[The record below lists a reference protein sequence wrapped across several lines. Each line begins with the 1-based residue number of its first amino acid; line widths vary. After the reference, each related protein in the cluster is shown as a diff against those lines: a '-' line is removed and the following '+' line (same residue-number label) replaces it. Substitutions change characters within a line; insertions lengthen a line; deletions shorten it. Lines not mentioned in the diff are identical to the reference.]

1 MKAERYTFTGTAGL
15 LLLLAI
21 LLTAC
26 GSGGSAGSGSG
37 GASGA
42 GGSGGGGDSADIAM
56 TEDAP
61 QSAGGAKFAS
71 GAKGVAA
78 QDAASAGASAQ
89 PESGSASES
98 QAQSPTQTLP
108 EDFDRKIVKTANL
121 GVRSEDVRGS
131 AAEAQQVAARFGGAV
146 LSSQV
151 SQGAA
156 REEDSVY
163 ADLVLSVPSQEFENA
178 LAELR
183 GLGKKVT
190 DDSVT
195 GQDVTEEFVDLESRE
210 RNLLAAER
218 SMLELYNRAQSVD
231 DTLYIQRELT
241 AIRGEIELVQGRIK
255 YLEQRAAF
263 SQITLSIQPV
273 AALTP
278 PPKQPAWDPS
288 AVAAKAWAASLNV
301 LQGAA
306 TVAITAAVFGWWLIP
321 LLIFGLIWWRRRNRT
336 TSPAAGSS

>member
-1 MKAERYTFTGTAGL
+1 MKTRRYALTGTAGL
-15 LLLLAI
+15 LLLLIVI
-21 LLTAC
+21 LAAC
-26 GSGGSAGSGSG
+26 SSRDSAGSGDV
-37 GASGA
+37 SGA
-42 GGSGGGGDSADIAM
+42 GGSEGKAGSQDIAM
-56 TEDAP
+56 TEEMPA
-61 QSAGGAKFAS
+61 SATGDEFAS
-71 GAKGVAA
+71 GA
-78 QDAASAGASAQ
+78 QDAAASAGASA
-89 PESGSASES
+89 GVAAGAES
-98 QAQSPTQTLP
+98 QAATGSLTQSSAQPLP
-108 EDFDRKIVKTANL
+108 ENFDRKIVKTANL

-131 AAEAQQVAARFGGAV
+131 AVEAQQVAARFGGAV

-273 AALTP
+273 ASPAP
-278 PPKQPAWDPS
+278 PPKQPAWDPG
-288 AVAAKAWAASLNV
+288 AVASKAWTASLSV

-321 LLIFGLIWWRRRNRT
+321 LLIFGLVWWQRRNRE
-336 TSPAAGSS
+336 TSPAGSS

>member
-1 MKAERYTFTGTAGL
+1 MKTKRYTFTGTTGL

-26 GSGGSAGSGSG
+26 GSGGSTGSGSG

-42 GGSGGGGDSADIAM
+42 GGSGSGDSADIAT
-56 TEDAP
+56 TEDMP
-61 QSAGGAKFAS
+61 QSAGGAEFAS
-71 GAKGVAA
+71 GAKGMAA
-78 QDAASAGASAQ
+78 QDASSAGVASQ
-89 PESGSASES
+89 PESGSASEG
-98 QAQSPTQTLP
+98 QAQSLGQALP

-131 AAEAQQVAARFGGAV
+131 AAEAQQVAARFGGTV

-151 SQGAA
+151 SQLDP
-156 REEDSVY
+156 RKESQVY

-190 DDSVT
+190 DDSVA

-210 RNLLAAER
+210 RNLLAAE
-218 SMLELYNRAQSVD
+218 SSLLELFDRAQSVD

-241 AIRGEIELVQGRIK
+241 ALRGEIELVQGRIK
-255 YLEQRAAF
+255 YLEQRSAF

-273 AALTP
+273 AALAP
-278 PPKQPAWDPS
+278 PPKQPAWDPG

-321 LLIFGLIWWRRRNRT
+321 LLIFGLIWWRRWNRT
-336 TSPAAGSS
+336 TSPTADSS

>member
-1 MKAERYTFTGTAGL
+1 ML
-15 LLLLAI
+15 LLLMVLLA
-21 LLTAC
+21 AC
-26 GSGGSAGSGSG
+26 GGSSSGSGGVSGDGGADVSGGGSAGGTM
-37 GASGA
+37 
-42 GGSGGGGDSADIAM
+42 DKAM
-56 TEDAP
+56 PE
-61 QSAGGAKFAS
+61 SAGDAEISS
-71 GAKGVAA
+71 GTQDVAA
-78 QDAASAGASAQ
+78 QDAAASAGVAASA
-89 PESGSASES
+89 GSAES
-98 QAQSPTQTLP
+98 QAAPEGQSQSLGQALP

-131 AAEAQQVAARFGGAV
+131 AAEAQQVAARFGGTV

-151 SQGAA
+151 SQLDP
-156 REEDSVY
+156 RKESQVY

-190 DDSVT
+190 DDSVA

-210 RNLLAAER
+210 RNLLAAE
-218 SMLELYNRAQSVD
+218 SSLLELFDRAQSVD

-241 AIRGEIELVQGRIK
+241 ALRGEIELVQGRIK
-255 YLEQRAAF
+255 YLEQRSAF

-273 AALTP
+273 AALAP
-278 PPKQPAWDPS
+278 PPKQPAWDPG

-321 LLIFGLIWWRRRNRT
+321 LLIFGLIWWRRWNRT